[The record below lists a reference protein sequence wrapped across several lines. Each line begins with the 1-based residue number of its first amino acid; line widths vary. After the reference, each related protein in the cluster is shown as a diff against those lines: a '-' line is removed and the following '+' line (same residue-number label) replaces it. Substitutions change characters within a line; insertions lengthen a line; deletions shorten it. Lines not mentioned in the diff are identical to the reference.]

1 MKRIAIVAFVAGWAF
16 AALPGA
22 AQPKTSKTE
31 TVTKISGM
39 VKGDAK
45 ENKFVLG
52 AKGGPFNVDAKG
64 ARCVRDGKFYSVNS
78 LKGGDDVVVTGSLS
92 GKNFRATEVKVT
104 RVRGL
109 KPGTPSKKPIGGA
122 SGG

>member
-1 MKRIAIVAFVAGWAF
+1 MKRLLAITFVA
-16 AALPGA
+16 ALAISVIPGV
-22 AQPKTSKTE
+22 AQPKTGKAN

-45 ENKFVLG
+45 DHKFVLG

-78 LKGGDDVVVTGSLS
+78 LKGGDAVVVSGTLT
-92 GKNFRATEVKVT
+92 GKNFKATEVKVT
-104 RVRGL
+104 RVRGV
-109 KPGTPSKKPIGGA
+109 KPGTPSKKPVGSN